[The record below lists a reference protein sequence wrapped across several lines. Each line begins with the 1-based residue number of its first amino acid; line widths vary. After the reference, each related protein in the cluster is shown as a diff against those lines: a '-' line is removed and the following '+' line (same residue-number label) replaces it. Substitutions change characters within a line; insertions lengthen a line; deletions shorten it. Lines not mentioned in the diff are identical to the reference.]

1 MKTFIILLRLF
12 PNETEIGHM
21 LKCLWNIYRDG
32 FSHLP
37 RWGKMLMIIVVA
49 KLFVLFFVFK
59 FLLMP
64 DYLNHRYTTDEEK
77 SKHVLNELI
86 TKP

>member
-1 MKTFIILLRLF
+1 MKTFITLLRLF
-12 PNETEIGHM
+12 PNETEILPM

-64 DYLNHRYTTDEEK
+64 DYLNNRYTTDEEK
-77 SKHVLNELI
+77 SKHVLNEL
-86 TKP
+86 TVKP

>member
-1 MKTFIILLRLF
+1 
-12 PNETEIGHM
+12 M

-32 FSHLP
+32 FTHLP
-37 RWGKMLMIIVVA
+37 RWGRVLTMIVVA
-49 KLFVLFFVFK
+49 KLFILFFVFR

-64 DYLNHRYTTDEEK
+64 NYLNNRYTTDEEK
-77 SKHVLNELI
+77 SEHVLNELT